1 MTLNDIDFQITLPH
15 VGFHRKIGEFK
26 NSTFDITGNPLSADD
41 WTRRRDTMLPN
52 GDDQAF
58 IEHLMAET
66 PEREIGKYA
75 GWIAPPRVGIDNK
88 PGDFEYVKL
97 A

>member
-1 MTLNDIDFQITLPH
+1 MTIR
-15 VGFHRKIGEFK
+15 VKARKIGEFK
-26 NSTFDITGNPLSADD
+26 NSTFDITGTLLTAED
-41 WTRRRDTMLPN
+41 WTRRRDSMLPN

-58 IEHLMAET
+58 IEQLMADT
-66 PEREIGKYA
+66 PEREVGKYA